1 MAVLPGQKF
10 TGYVICPPPPP
21 SPTNSKYAWLG
32 IWQGCEYAKVT
43 QGDGYA

>member
-10 TGYVICPPPPP
+10 TGYVICPPP
-21 SPTNSKYAWLG
+21 NSKYAWLG

-43 QGDGYA
+43 QNDGYA